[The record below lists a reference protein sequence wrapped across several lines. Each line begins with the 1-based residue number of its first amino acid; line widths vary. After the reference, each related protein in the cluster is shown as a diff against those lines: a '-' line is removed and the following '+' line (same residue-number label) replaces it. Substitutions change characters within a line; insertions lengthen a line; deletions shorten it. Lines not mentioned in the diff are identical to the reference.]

1 MRLRHKTR
9 DNLISIV
16 LQRFDSHAGGKQF
29 ETMTFGRPE
38 KTAIV
43 TIISNNYI
51 HFARTMLQSAKHHHQ
66 DYTFYCV
73 IVDSDQSHAT
83 ALDHEFEVIH
93 LNKLNL
99 PLGEEFLFQYNILE
113 LNTAVKP
120 WAIEYLLMLGHKNVV
135 YVDPDIYFYG
145 RMSDVQHLLSSKT
158 DIVLTP
164 HLLEP
169 IADEKLPRELDI
181 RRAGAYNFGFCA
193 VRNSAN
199 TRNFLHWWQGKLTRG
214 CVNDADRGLFVDQS
228 WIDLVPGLFENVSI
242 LRNKGYNVAYW
253 NIAQRPLVK
262 RHDDAYFIGEEPL
275 VFFHF
280 SGLDLVHPET
290 FSKHQ
295 DRFTLSTVGIAKD
308 LVESYVKALMA
319 NGYNTFA
326 KLSYGFKCFS
336 NGEEIPE
343 AFRKL
348 YRASNILRKRME
360 PHPFDCASIMCE
372 LWPEISIDGVS
383 PTNAMMALWQER
395 RDVQFEFPMSSASS
409 ILAYYRWFT
418 SLPTAATYYPQ
429 SVISYHKQSI
439 ERFDK
444 KEKNQA
450 AQPEVQMQM
459 WRGSEKRAHSLYKH
473 ILARVPDEGGFLA
486 YSELCKTDSGFV
498 RAWGEIGLSAESK
511 KKRFLWLR
519 MLKALLFSIY
529 IVNKRTPD
537 PSDPHLLEQ
546 GELSSKSVI
555 GVFPAEADVS
565 TLGVWVTDKVV
576 VPINARHGDRI
587 ELKGFHFPESIEKQ
601 TGGGESCIR
610 FLVGDDEI
618 YSAQL
623 SAHGDFNL
631 ECLFPVSQNAGLTTL
646 ALETSKVFVPQ
657 NIGLGEDDRRLAWRL
672 KSLSVGAKNI
682 FDCTREETFPEE
694 VKSTR
699 HADVDS
705 GNFELPQLAYSGFF
719 QAEADSETLGVWVSA
734 NIVVP
739 IVPLEGERI
748 RMLGVYFPHS
758 IAKATGN
765 NESLIRFIVGG
776 KELHSITL
784 KSQGDF
790 TVDFTLPKMSEDS
803 SASLHIHCSNSFVPK
818 NIGEGHDDRTL
829 SWRLKTLTAGKITVF
844 DCNRQNVTTSNSRFV
859 PRMTHNPD
867 FSGSKV
873 KLFAFYLPQVSTV
886 IKDETSR
893 SDKSVG
899 WSEVSNVMSQYTD
912 HHQPQLPIELGFY
925 DYRSVGV
932 LKRQV
937 ALAKQYGVSGFCFHH
952 LWSAENL
959 SGDQP
964 LNRFLADSS
973 LDIQF
978 CICWDT
984 EKDSPQIRQLQRRH
998 EVFSEDGTAFISS
1011 IAPAFDD
1018 LRYQKIDLKPIL
1030 IISSNLNMADPAKTV
1045 SDLRKF
1051 AQQIGLPGLYLIA
1064 FALKN
1069 TSAWYG
1075 YGFDAV
1081 INSPQSRFGELA
1093 QKITNENEL
1102 DVAKFAGRL
1111 FDYDELA
1118 KLTNNSTA
1126 PDAVNFEA
1134 VIPSWDN
1141 EVLEPGMGTSF
1152 VGATPEAYAKWLTRA
1167 VIATSQTG
1175 REEKLLFIDAWNA
1188 WNEGAHL
1195 EADQRYG
1202 YGHLHATACVL
1213 LNQLGEQNAGTIAK
1227 INSTFVKRN
1236 EAVVIAHIY
1245 YEDLIDSIFD
1255 SYLAPQATQCD
1266 LIVTV
1271 MNDVSLDSLQ
1281 KIKQKFN
1288 NCFIVQTPNQGR
1300 DIRPFVI
1307 AYRLAYDLGY
1317 LYACK
1322 IHTKKSLQ
1330 RHDGEEWRT
1339 QLLDSLM
1346 GSTEGVVN
1354 ILKRFQADPSL
1365 GLVVS
1370 RGWLYDLSSPN
1381 MYSGNIH
1388 WLDTLLI
1395 RLSQHKMIGKYA
1407 IQFPAG
1413 SMYWFRIAALSQLR
1427 EEAFVS
1433 ISEFEL
1439 EAGQVDGTLAHSI
1452 ERIIGLLSICNDFEL
1467 DILDFQ
1473 GP

>member
-1 MRLRHKTR
+1 M
-9 DNLISIV
+9 IS
-16 LQRFDSHAGGKQF
+16 SSP
-29 ETMTFGRPE
+29 T

-43 TIISNNYI
+43 TIVSNNYLQ
-51 HFARTMLQSAKHHHQ
+51 FARTMLQSAKHHHQ
-66 DYTFYCV
+66 DYAFYCV

-164 HLLEP
+164 HLLAP
-169 IADEKLPRELDI
+169 ITDEKLPRELDI
-181 RRAGAYNFGFCA
+181 RRAGTYNFGFCA
-193 VRNSAN
+193 MRNSAN
-199 TRNFLHWWQGKLTRG
+199 TRNFLHWWQAKLTRD

-228 WIDLVPGLFENVSI
+228 WIDLVPGLFKNVSI

-253 NIAQRPLVK
+253 NIAQRPLA
-262 RHDDAYFIGEEPL
+262 RQSDDRYFIGEEPL
-275 VFFHF
+275 IFFHF

-308 LVESYVKALMA
+308 LVESYVKAVME

-360 PHPFDCASIMCE
+360 PHPFDCASVMCE
-372 LWPEISIDGVS
+372 RWPEISIDGVS

-409 ILAYYRWFT
+409 ILAYYRWFIA
-418 SLPTAATYYPQ
+418 LPTAATYYPQ
-429 SVISYHKQSI
+429 SVISYHKQLI
-439 ERFDK
+439 ARFDK
-444 KEKNQA
+444 KEKKQT

-473 ILARVPDEGGFLA
+473 ILARAPDEGGFLA
-486 YSELCKTDSGFV
+486 YSELCKTDAGFV

-537 PSDPHLLEQ
+537 PSNPHLLEQ

-555 GVFPAEADVS
+555 GAFPAEADVS

-576 VPINARHGDRI
+576 LPINASHGDRI
-587 ELKGFHFPESIEKQ
+587 KLKGFYFPESIEKQ

-610 FLVGDDEI
+610 ISAGDDEI

-623 SAHGDFNL
+623 GTYGDFIL
-631 ECLFPVSQNAGLTTL
+631 ECMLPASHKAGLTILTV
-646 ALETSKVFVPQ
+646 ETSKVFVPQ
-657 NIGLGEDDRRLAWRL
+657 SIGLGEDERRLAWRL
-672 KSLSVGAKNI
+672 KSLSVGARDI
-682 FDCTREETFPEE
+682 FDCTREETFPDE

-699 HADVDS
+699 PADVS
-705 GNFELPQLAYSGFF
+705 SCNFELPHLAYSGFF

-739 IVPLEGERI
+739 IVPSEGERI
-748 RMLGVYFPHS
+748 RMLGVYFPQS
-758 IAKATGN
+758 IARATGN
-765 NESLIRFIVGG
+765 DESLLRFIVGG
-776 KELHSITL
+776 KELHSIAL
-784 KSQGDF
+784 KAQGDF
-790 TVDFTLPKMSEDS
+790 TVDFTLPKMSDDS

-844 DCNRQNVTTSNSRFV
+844 DCNRQNVATSNSRFV

-873 KLFAFYLPQVSTV
+873 KLLAFYLPQVSRA
-886 IKDETSR
+886 IKDEASGN
-893 SDKSVG
+893 DKTVR
-899 WSEVSNVMSQYTD
+899 WAEVSNAIAQYTD

-925 DYRSVGV
+925 DYRSAGV

-952 LWSAENL
+952 IWSAQNL
-959 SGDQP
+959 SSDQP
-964 LNRFLADSS
+964 MNRFLADSS

-978 CICWDT
+978 CICWDA
-984 EKDSPQIRQLQRRH
+984 EKDSSQARQSARRA
-998 EVFSEDGTAFISS
+998 EPFSEDGTAFLSS
-1011 IAPAFDD
+1011 IASAFDD
-1018 LRYQKIDLKPIL
+1018 ARYQKIGLKPVL
-1030 IISSNLNMADPAKTV
+1030 IISSDLNLADAAKTV

-1051 AQQIGLPGLYLIA
+1051 ARQIGLPGLYLIM
-1064 FALKN
+1064 FSLKN
-1069 TSAWYG
+1069 TSAWHVC
-1075 YGFDAV
+1075 GFDAV
-1081 INSPQSRFGELA
+1081 INSPHARFEMLV
-1093 QKITNENEL
+1093 QKITNKNEL
-1102 DVAKFAGRL
+1102 DGAQFAGRL

-1118 KLTNNSTA
+1118 KLPNNSTA
-1126 PDAVNFEA
+1126 PDAINFEA

-1141 EVLEPGMGTSF
+1141 EVLEPERGASLI
-1152 VGATPEAYAKWLTRA
+1152 GATPEAYAEWLTRA
-1167 VIATSQTG
+1167 VLATSQTS
-1175 REEKLLFIDAWNA
+1175 RAENLVFIDAWNA

-1195 EADQRYG
+1195 EADQRHG

-1213 LNQLGEQNAGTIAK
+1213 LNQLGAQNAETIGK

-1245 YEDLIDSIFD
+1245 YEDLIDSVFD
-1255 SYLAPQATQCD
+1255 SYLAHQATQCD

-1281 KIKQKFN
+1281 KIKQKFD

-1307 AYRLAYDLGY
+1307 AYRLAYDFGY

-1330 RHDGEEWRT
+1330 RHDGDKWRT
-1339 QLLDSLM
+1339 QLLDSLI
-1346 GSTEGVVN
+1346 GSTESVAN
-1354 ILKRFQADPSL
+1354 ILKRFKTNPSL

-1370 RGWLYDLSSPN
+1370 HGWLYDLSSPN

-1388 WLDTLLI
+1388 WLNTLLI
-1395 RLSQHKMIGKYA
+1395 RLGQEKIIGKYT
-1407 IQFPAG
+1407 IHFPAG
-1413 SMYWFRIAALSQLR
+1413 SMYWFRVDALSQLL
-1427 EEAFVS
+1427 EETFVP

-1452 ERIIGLLSICNDFEL
+1452 ERIVGLLSICNDFEI
-1467 DILDFQ
+1467 DILDF
-1473 GP
+1473 

>member
-1 MRLRHKTR
+1 
-9 DNLISIV
+9 
-16 LQRFDSHAGGKQF
+16 
-29 ETMTFGRPE
+29 MTLGRPE
-38 KTAIV
+38 NTAIV
-43 TIISNNYI
+43 TIVSNNYI

-66 DYTFYCV
+66 DYAFYCV

-120 WAIEYLLMLGHKNVV
+120 WAIEYLLMLGHENVI

-145 RMSDVQHLLSSKT
+145 RMSDVQHMLSSKT

-164 HLLEP
+164 HLLAP
-169 IADEKLPRELDI
+169 ITDEKLPRELDI

-193 VRNSAN
+193 MRNSAN
-199 TRNFLHWWQGKLTRG
+199 TRNFLLWWQAKLTRD

-253 NIAQRPLVK
+253 NIAQRPLV
-262 RHDDAYFIGEEPL
+262 RQSDDRYFIGEEPL
-275 VFFHF
+275 IFFHF

-308 LVESYVKALMA
+308 LVESYVKAVMA
-319 NGYNTFA
+319 NGYNNFA
-326 KLSYGFKCFS
+326 KLSYGFKYFS

-360 PHPFDCASIMCE
+360 PYPFDCASVMCE
-372 LWPEISIDGVS
+372 LWLEISIDGVS

-429 SVISYHKQSI
+429 SVISYHKQLI
-439 ERFDK
+439 ARFDK
-444 KEKNQA
+444 KEKKQT

-459 WRGSEKRAHSLYKH
+459 WRGREKRAHSLYKH
-473 ILARVPDEGGFLA
+473 ILARAPDEGGFLA
-486 YSELCKTDSGFV
+486 YSELCKTDAGFV

-537 PSDPHLLEQ
+537 LSDPHLLEQ

-587 ELKGFHFPESIEKQ
+587 ELKGFYFPESIEKQ
-601 TGGGESCIR
+601 TGGGESYIR
-610 FLVGDDEI
+610 ISAGDDEI

-623 SAHGDFNL
+623 GTYGDFIL
-631 ECLFPVSQNAGLTTL
+631 ECMLPTSHKAGLTTL
-646 ALETSKVFVPQ
+646 TVETSKVFVPQ
-657 NIGLGEDDRRLAWRL
+657 SIGLGEDERRLAWRL
-672 KSLSVGAKNI
+672 KTLSIGAKSI
-682 FDCTREETFPEE
+682 FDCAREETFPEE
-694 VKSTR
+694 IKSTR
-699 HADVDS
+699 PADVDS
-705 GNFELPQLAYSGFF
+705 FNFELPQLAYSGFF

-739 IVPLEGERI
+739 IVPSEGERI

-765 NESLIRFIVGG
+765 NESTIRFIVGG
-776 KELHSITL
+776 KELHSIAL
-784 KSQGDF
+784 KAQGDF
-790 TVDFTLPKMSEDS
+790 TIDFTLPKMSDDS

-844 DCNRQNVTTSNSRFV
+844 DCNRQNVTTSNRRFV

-867 FSGSKV
+867 FSKSKI
-873 KLFAFYLPQVSTV
+873 KLFAFYLPQISHSVEKEVEVLNKT
-886 IKDETSR
+886 
-893 SDKSVG
+893 VG
-899 WSEVSNVMSQYTD
+899 WAQVSNAISQYAD

-925 DYRSVGV
+925 DYRSAGV

-937 ALAKQYGVSGFCFHH
+937 SLAKQYGVSGFCFHH
-952 LWSAENL
+952 LWSAPNPP
-959 SGDQP
+959 SGQP
-964 LNRFLADSS
+964 LNTFLADSS

-984 EKDSPQIRQLQRRH
+984 EKDSLQTRQLVRRA
-998 EVFSEDGTAFISS
+998 EPFSEDSAAFLSS

-1018 LRYQKIDLKPIL
+1018 VRYQKVDLKPIL
-1030 IISSNLNMADPAKTV
+1030 IMSSDLNLTDPAKTV
-1045 SDLRKF
+1045 SDLQKF
-1051 AQQIGLPGLYLIA
+1051 ARQIGLPGLYLIA
-1064 FALKN
+1064 LVLKN
-1069 TSAWYG
+1069 TRGWHEC
-1075 YGFDAV
+1075 GFDAV
-1081 INSPQSRFGELA
+1081 INSPQSGFGTLR
-1093 QKITNENEL
+1093 QKIAKEKEL
-1102 DVAKFAGRL
+1102 GDAKFAGRR

-1118 KLTNNSTA
+1118 KLPNNFNS
-1126 PDAVNFEA
+1126 PDTVNFEA
-1134 VIPSWDN
+1134 VTPSWDT
-1141 EVLEPGMGTSF
+1141 EVLEPGMGTSL
-1152 VGATPEAYAKWLTRA
+1152 VDATPEAYAKWLTRA
-1167 VIATSQTG
+1167 ISATSQTG
-1175 REEKLLFIDAWNA
+1175 QAEKLLFINAWNA
-1188 WNEGAHL
+1188 WSEGAHL

-1202 YGHLHATACVL
+1202 YGYLHATASVL
-1213 LNQLGEQNAGTIAK
+1213 LNQLGAQNAETIRK
-1227 INSTFVKRN
+1227 INSTFVRRN

-1281 KIKQKFN
+1281 KIKQKFD
-1288 NCFIVQTPNQGR
+1288 NCFIVQTPNRGR

-1307 AYRLAYDLGY
+1307 AYRLAYDFGY

-1330 RHDGEEWRT
+1330 RHDGEKWRT
-1339 QLLDSLM
+1339 SLLDSLM
-1346 GSTEGVVN
+1346 QSTESVAN
-1354 ILKRFQADPSL
+1354 ILKVFKTDHSL
-1365 GLVVS
+1365 GLIVPS
-1370 RGWLYDLSSPN
+1370 GWLYDLSSPN
-1381 MYSGNIH
+1381 MYSGNVR
-1388 WLDTLLI
+1388 WLNALLI
-1395 RLSQHKMIGKYA
+1395 RMGQEEIIGKYT
-1407 IQFPAG
+1407 IHFPAG
-1413 SMYWFRIAALSQLR
+1413 SMYWFRVDALSQLL
-1427 EEAFVS
+1427 EETFVS

-1439 EAGQVDGTLAHSI
+1439 EAGQVDGTLAHTL
-1452 ERIIGLLSICNDFEL
+1452 ERLTGLMSDCNGYKTISDTPANDGQNFTR
-1467 DILDFQ
+1467 
-1473 GP
+1473 GY